1 MAADRTPNALRRR
14 NWKEPMSEHTG
25 GTVTYH
31 RAKYRPGT
39 DEPWLVWF
47 TEDQADP
54 YWFTA
59 EQGEAMGLTPPEPA
73 PLVVTC
79 NGHSIE
85 LSDEEA
91 RAFVQEWD
99 LHGDREDFFMLSNH
113 DLACDALAGLLRDA
127 RQDPQ
132 PASEPWPWGDEGFM
146 CPKMVRET
154 LCVAQAAVGRSLEV
168 DARRVEHVERI
179 SRLINLCDRHRPLG
193 PDGKH
198 GTRQCT
204 PTCGCEDKREP
215 TTPVEPAVEPDTSDT
230 LDFDAMPIGTVLW
243 DSRDFLLRLP
253 GGWTYNPPADENDY
267 YDIENDGEPFTVV
280 YQPAPVSP
288 AEGLRAVM
296 AGRDD
301 ADELIEYASKHWNY
315 VDESDAV
322 CIVLGAVGDA
332 ARSGG
337 AT

>member
-1 MAADRTPNALRRR
+1 MSPSLCTCGAVLDITVWHGDDELGNPLCPTCSGCGCEPNERNERVSVPTDTP
-14 NWKEPMSEHTG
+14 S
-25 GTVTYH
+25 
-31 RAKYRPGT
+31 T
-39 DEPWLVWF
+39 DGAP
-47 TEDQADP
+47 D
-54 YWFTA
+54 
-59 EQGEAMGLTPPEPA
+59 PEPA

-132 PASEPWPWGDEGFM
+132 PTAD
-146 CPKMVRET
+146 
-154 LCVAQAAVGRSLEV
+154 
-168 DARRVEHVERI
+168 
-179 SRLINLCDRHRPLG
+179 
-193 PDGKH
+193 
-198 GTRQCT
+198 T
-204 PTCGCEDKREP
+204 P
-215 TTPVEPAVEPDTSDT
+215 SDDI
-230 LDFDAMPIGTVLW
+230 DFDAMPIGTVLW
-243 DSRDFLLRLP
+243 DDSDFLLRFP
-253 GGWTYNPPADENDY
+253 GGWSYNPPADEDDY
-267 YDIENDGEPFTVV
+267 YDIDADNDKFTLV

-288 AEGLRAVM
+288 SEGLRAVL

-301 ADELIEYASKHWNY
+301 ADELIEYAATSY
-315 VDESDAV
+315 RSDR
-322 CIVLGAVGDA
+322 VLGPGRHLLSAVGDA

>member
-31 RAKYRPGT
+31 RAEYRPGT

-132 PASEPWPWGDEGFM
+132 PTAD
-146 CPKMVRET
+146 
-154 LCVAQAAVGRSLEV
+154 
-168 DARRVEHVERI
+168 
-179 SRLINLCDRHRPLG
+179 
-193 PDGKH
+193 
-198 GTRQCT
+198 T
-204 PTCGCEDKREP
+204 P
-215 TTPVEPAVEPDTSDT
+215 SDDI
-230 LDFDAMPIGTVLW
+230 DFDALPIGTVLRGKRT
-243 DSRDFLLRLP
+243 DSRYCVVKTNTSA
-253 GGWTYNPPADENDY
+253 WTWASDDVGDPVWTAP
-267 YDIENDGEPFTVV
+267 IEWRIV
-280 YQPAPVSP
+280 YQPAPLSP
-288 AEGLRAVM
+288 RQHLEALL

-301 ADELIEYASKHWNY
+301 AAREMLSLPRTWSAAWMDVVA
-315 VDESDAV
+315 
-322 CIVLGAVGDA
+322 GA
-332 ARSGG
+332 ARGG
-337 AT
+337 A